1 MKIEHVAIWANDI
14 DKVCEFYRKYFGGV
28 VQPLYH
34 NPAKQ
39 FTSRF
44 VTFESGAR
52 LEVMHRPGCVSRET
66 LANRGCDEKF
76 IFRHIRGAASWLRR
90 SPTQPRFPSKN
101 ELAHFYLETEGCRP
115 MAKPEAQQSEI
126 AEHLGFAHLSFSV
139 GSKEEV
145 DRLTQKMSDDGISI
159 VGDPRTTGDGY
170 YESVVLDPEGNR
182 IEITV

>member
-1 MKIEHVAIWANDI
+1 MKIEHIAIWVKDI

-28 VQPLYH
+28 VHPIYH

-44 VTFESGAR
+44 ITFDDGAR
-52 LEVMHRPGCVSRET
+52 LEVMHRPDIDVGIENVWTVTSLQSNTHRSANEKMRAFFRFLTSAVFHVKHAIASVATGCSHTGMTEHEHVGHEVS
-66 LANRGCDEKF
+66 
-76 IFRHIRGAASWLRR
+76 
-90 SPTQPRFPSKN
+90 Q
-101 ELAHFYLETEGCRP
+101 
-115 MAKPEAQQSEI
+115 
-126 AEHLGFAHLSFSV
+126 HLGFTHLSFSV

-145 DRLTQKMSDDGISI
+145 DHLTQQMFSEGVPV
-159 VGDPRTTGDGY
+159 VGQPRTTGDGY

>member
-1 MKIEHVAIWANDI
+1 MRIEHIAIWAKDI
-14 DKVCEFYRKYFGGV
+14 DQVCEFYRKYFGGV

-52 LEVMHRPGCVSRET
+52 LEIMHRP
-66 LANRGCDEKF
+66 D
-76 IFRHIRGAASWLRR
+76 I
-90 SPTQPRFPSKN
+90 
-101 ELAHFYLETEGCRP
+101 EG
-115 MAKPEAQQSEI
+115 E
-126 AEHLGFAHLSFSV
+126 
-139 GSKEEV
+139 
-145 DRLTQKMSDDGISI
+145 
-159 VGDPRTTGDGY
+159 PRTTGDGY